1 MSGNIRRAV
10 AGICAAFGMLALSP
24 IAGADPTIVSGG
36 VAQLPSTGLVIDL
49 PARTEGVYHVSGSWA
64 LNAKDGVFDSRDI
77 VDEINSAGNVT
88 AGNWALVGYF
98 DAGECDAVLAS
109 EKLDA
114 SWTTTQDFWGQS
126 WSVRGGV
133 FQFDGALGRRPAAV
147 LCRTE
152 QDGLTLLLYRFL
164 TVASE
169 TLDQASV
176 LADVKS
182 SVVLPAIS
190 KSFNSKR
197 TGQYIPLG
205 RGDLR
210 NRGTA
215 AAARA
220 VTLPV
225 SKLRIDLPEDG
236 YLWLARAADS
246 SDMLDRMLPAVA
258 VTSFEVMAVDNVKCA
273 DILEG
278 LKDGAKVGA
287 EAQNLPA
294 GWLVGPAIIVD
305 GEVEPVVCYPA
316 SFGALVVG
324 LVQGGGRDFLPFH
337 PMLGALTRATRVP

>member
-64 LNAKDGVFDSRDI
+64 LNAKDGIFDSRDI

-190 KSFNSKR
+190 NPSTASARASTFLSVVETCAIAER
-197 TGQYIPLG
+197 PLP
-205 RGDLR
+205 RVRLR
-210 NRGTA
+210 CRSASSGSTCRRMDISGWRAPQTA
-215 AAARA
+215 ATCSIACC
-220 VTLPV
+220 LPWRLQA
-225 SKLRIDLPEDG
+225 LR
-236 YLWLARAADS
+236 
-246 SDMLDRMLPAVA
+246 
-258 VTSFEVMAVDNVKCA
+258 
-273 DILEG
+273 
-278 LKDGAKVGA
+278 
-287 EAQNLPA
+287 
-294 GWLVGPAIIVD
+294 
-305 GEVEPVVCYPA
+305 
-316 SFGALVVG
+316 
-324 LVQGGGRDFLPFH
+324 
-337 PMLGALTRATRVP
+337 